1 MVDLI
6 PDDYRRALRLRRWLQ
21 RFGLACALVVLLIG
35 ATRAGLAHLI
45 GVEQRA
51 MQAIR
56 KVEAAT
62 GAQSARLADLQ
73 ARRDTAERQVRA
85 LEDLRG
91 RAVIGE
97 LFYAIDAAI
106 TGKVWF
112 DELSFAREGEFSD
125 PKVEAAPVAGLP
137 AGVAALAQMK
147 PEPQSLAN
155 VLALAQLKTGAPAKA
170 PATASERAWLA
181 QQRAKIRGHALDH
194 STLAEFINRLGDQP
208 GIGQV
213 RLVDTGAR
221 VYSSV
226 QVVDF
231 ELAAALG
238 SIQATPR

>member
-6 PDDYRRALRLRRWLQ
+6 PNDYRRAQRLRRWLQ
-21 RFGLACALVVLLIG
+21 RFGLACTLVALLIG
-35 ATRAGLAHLI
+35 AARAGLAHLI
-45 GVEQRA
+45 GVEQHA

-56 KVEAAT
+56 KVEVAT
-62 GAQSARLADLQ
+62 GAQRARLADLQ
-73 ARRDTAERQVRA
+73 LRRDAAERQVRA

-97 LFYAIDAAI
+97 LFYAIDAAV

-112 DELSFAREGEFSD
+112 DELSFAREGEFADAKAD
-125 PKVEAAPVAGLP
+125 PATP
-137 AGVAALAQMK
+137 AGAAALAQLK
-147 PEPQSLAN
+147 PEPQALVN
-155 VLALAQLKTGAPAKA
+155 VLALAQRKTGAQAK
-170 PATASERAWLA
+170 PQTTASERAWLA

-221 VYSSV
+221 LYSSV

-238 SIQATPR
+238 SVQAAPR